1 MGKKNQI
8 ISTPKSE
15 REMLAMTAG
24 IVYLES
30 AVRNLLHRHK
40 EISLTD
46 IAHNFLDEVEKIK
59 DCKTF

>member
-1 MGKKNQI
+1 
-8 ISTPKSE
+8 
-15 REMLAMTAG
+15 MLAMTAG